1 MRQVLKGEKSLLPIA
16 ECKFVTVPQYDELGV
31 KNLFPKFLGDSEVM
45 QYLQDE
51 YPKNRYPDRTYF
63 FTILNT
69 VHPEYMRDM
78 IAHANNA
85 RYAPFGQAKELDTV
99 VVNDEWL
106 EKLKKLPFF
115 SSKFYSIFNH
125 IRI

>member
-16 ECKFVTVPQYDELGV
+16 ECKSVNVPQYDELGV
-31 KNLFPKFLGDSEVM
+31 KNIFPKFLGDSEVM

-63 FTILNT
+63 YTILNT
-69 VHPEYMRDM
+69 VHPEYVRDM

-85 RYAPFGQAKELDTV
+85 RFAPFGQAKELDTV
-99 VVNDEWL
+99 VVNEEWL
-106 EKLKKLPFF
+106 GKLKSLPFF
-115 SSKFYSIFNH
+115 SSKCLCISNTR
-125 IRI
+125 RI

>member
-85 RYAPFGQAKELDTV
+85 RYAPFGQAKEHDTV

>member
-85 RYAPFGQAKELDTV
+85 RYAPFGQAKEHDTV

-106 EKLKKLPFF
+106 EKLKSLPFF
-115 SSKFYSIFNH
+115 SSKFYYLSNTS
-125 IRI
+125 RV